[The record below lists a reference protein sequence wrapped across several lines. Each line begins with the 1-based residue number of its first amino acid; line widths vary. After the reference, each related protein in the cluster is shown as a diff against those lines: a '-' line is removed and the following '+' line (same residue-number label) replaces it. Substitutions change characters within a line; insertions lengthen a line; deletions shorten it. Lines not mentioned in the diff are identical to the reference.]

1 MEILFKR
8 IFPYHTCL
16 PILFSFPPFRFAFYG
31 SLFFPMLLP
40 SLYPSLSPCPS
51 LFLYH
56 PVFPFPSILSLCFFT
71 FPSPPSSRH
80 SLPLSLH
87 LSFPFGLLP
96 LFVFLSPISPSVPSL
111 SFFLSLFG
119 LLYMFLPLPI
129 PSISLFPSSISLSPS
144 VTLFSSLPVSNPFG
158 LLRLFLL
165 LSISPFLSADI
176 YFHLSLC
183 FSLSFGI
190 FPQVFSS
197 PNLSLFL
204 CPSSSFL
211 LSCLSPPTEAGPHYT
226 NAPLTRG
233 SPDSRYSNALPRPA
247 ACFRP

>member
-1 MEILFKR
+1 MEILLIKK
-8 IFPYHTCL
+8 IFPYYTCL
-16 PILFSFPPFRFAFYG
+16 PCILSFPPFRFAFYG

-71 FPSPPSSRH
+71 SPSPPSSRH

-96 LFVFLSPISPSVPSL
+96 LFVFFSPISPSVPSL
-111 SFFLSLFG
+111 SFFSPFSVFSTCFFLSPSPHSLSFRLLSLSP
-119 LLYMFLPLPI
+119 LRSLSFLFFLSPTPSVFSLCFFFSQSLPFSQLI
-129 PSISLFPSSISLSPS
+129 FISISLFF
-144 VTLFSSLPVSNPFG
+144 T
-158 LLRLFLL
+158 LLR
-165 LSISPFLSADI
+165 D
-176 YFHLSLC
+176 
-183 FSLSFGI
+183 
-190 FPQVFSS
+190 FPSGF
-197 PNLSLFL
+197 FL